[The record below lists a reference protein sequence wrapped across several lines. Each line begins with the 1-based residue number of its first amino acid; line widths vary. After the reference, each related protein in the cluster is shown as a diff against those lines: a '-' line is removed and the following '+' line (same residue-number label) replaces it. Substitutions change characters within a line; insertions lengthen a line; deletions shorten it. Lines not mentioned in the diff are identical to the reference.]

1 MELER
6 RLYYNKIGEW
16 QTIFDNDYA
25 TETIF
30 NRVCGHL
37 QCGKE
42 SEEVAWRMD
51 TDHGYTTIKSKS
63 ELRKLLLNIAK
74 GTIRSE
80 ILALIDVV
88 AGRKNY

>member
-6 RLYYNKIGEW
+6 RLYYNKIGVL

-37 QCGKE
+37 RCGKE
-42 SEEVAWRMD
+42 SEEVAWRLD
-51 TDHGYTTIKSKS
+51 TDGYTTIKSKS